1 MEALIL
7 FGKLIGMSL
16 LVTTICLGGFYCGWK
31 LVTIIIGDNN
41 G

>member
-16 LVTTICLGGFYCGWK
+16 LVTTFCLGGFYCGYQIVNIF
-31 LVTIIIGDNN
+31 LGDE
-41 G
+41 

>member
-16 LVTTICLGGFYCGWK
+16 LVTIICLGGFYCGFK
-31 LVTIIIGDNN
+31 IVDIFIGRR
-41 G
+41 